1 LVRDDRIVDDIDSA
15 IQIRSVNKSFGS
27 TRAVRDLNLDVPDGS
42 LCGFL
47 GPNGAGK
54 STTIRMIMSIIYPDS
69 GSVRVLGGSAIKAKD
84 RIGYLPEER
93 GLYRKMRVGE
103 FLMYIGRLK
112 GMRGDT
118 LRRRISNWLERVELP
133 NVVNKRCHELSK
145 GMQQKVQFLA
155 SIIHDPE
162 LLIFDEPFSGLDPVN
177 ATLLSSLIREMHEA
191 GKTIIFSTHL
201 LYQAELLCDRIF
213 LINHGV
219 KLLDDSLQN
228 IRQRFDPRTV
238 IVVPLNAEGSASSSE
253 GAGSTRQSGDLTA
266 NMYLL
271 PGVREVVPMAER
283 RGFELH
289 LNEDADP
296 QLVMREVIANGPVQS
311 VELRQV
317 TLEEIFVRLVL
328 RDEGEEAAKLVREE
342 LSYV

>member
-1 LVRDDRIVDDIDSA
+1 MNNDDTA
-15 IQIRSVNKSFGS
+15 IQLRSVNKCFGE
-27 TRAVRDLNLDVPDGS
+27 TYAVRDLDLDVPAGS

-69 GSVRVLGGSAIKAKD
+69 GMVSVLGGSALQAKD

-103 FLMYIGRLK
+103 FLQYIGRLK
-112 GMRGDT
+112 GLSGPP
-118 LRRRISNWLERVELP
+118 LRKRIMDWLERIELP
-133 NVVNKRCHELSK
+133 GVVQKRCHELSK

-162 LLIFDEPFSGLDPVN
+162 LLILDEPFSGLDPVN
-177 ATLLSSLIREMHEA
+177 ATLLNSLIREMNNE
-191 GKTIIFSTHL
+191 GKTIIFSTHVL
-201 LYQAELLCDRIF
+201 HQAEQLCDRIF
-213 LINHGV
+213 LINKGV

-228 IRQRFDPRTV
+228 IRNQFDPRTV
-238 IVVPLNAEGSASSSE
+238 LAVPLDNTIDFHA
-253 GAGSTRQSGDLTA
+253 
-266 NMYLL
+266 L
-271 PGVREVVPMAER
+271 PGVHEVVPMQER
-283 RGFELH
+283 RGYELH
-289 LNEDADP
+289 LDEEADP
-296 QLVMREVIANGPVQS
+296 QHVMHEIVSQYSIQS

-328 RDEGEEAAKLVREE
+328 RDEGELAAKQAREE
-342 LSYV
+342 LSHV